1 MTGKRKGFSLFEML
15 IVVAIM
21 GVIALAAVPV
31 AEISYIKT
39 QETLL
44 ENNLATIREA
54 ILLWNRDCRNVV
66 AANGFLFKV
75 SESQMLPPT
84 LEAMVNPSPPY
95 VIDDRDGNP
104 VVSFYPRP
112 YLNAMPADPFIGA
125 AEWVVHYASAPKTG
139 TEFSVGTYAA
149 GITSSLDSTTHVGVF
164 DVSCNP
170 DPARRRGFVT
180 AIDGTKYE
188 DW

>member
-1 MTGKRKGFSLFEML
+1 MAGKQGFSLFEML

-31 AEISYIKT
+31 AEITYVKS

-44 ENNLATIREA
+44 ENNLSIIREA
-54 ILLWNRDCRNVV
+54 ILLWNRDCRIVV
-66 AANGFLFKV
+66 EKQGQLFRV

-84 LEAMVNPSPPY
+84 IEAMVNPSPPY
-95 VIDDRDGNP
+95 TINDRDGNP

-112 YLNAMPADPFIGA
+112 YLNAVPIDPFIGGP
-125 AEWVVHYASAPKTG
+125 EWVVHYASAPKIG
-139 TEFSVGTYAA
+139 AEFSVGTYSA
-149 GITSSLDSTTHVGVF
+149 GVTSSLDSATHVGIF
-164 DVSCNP
+164 EVSCNP
-170 DPARRRGFVT
+170 DPVKRRGFVT

>member
-1 MTGKRKGFSLFEML
+1 MAGKQGFSLFEML

-31 AEISYIKT
+31 AEITYVKS

-44 ENNLATIREA
+44 ENNLSAIREA
-54 ILLWNRDCRNVV
+54 ILLWNRDCRIVV
-66 AANGFLFKV
+66 EKQGHIFKV

-84 LEAMVNPSPPY
+84 LEAMVKPSPPY
-95 VIDDRDGNP
+95 AIHDRDGNP
-104 VVSFYPRP
+104 IADFYPRP
-112 YLNAMPADPFIGA
+112 YLSAMPSDPFIGA
-125 AEWVVHYASAPKTG
+125 PEWVVHYASAPKIG
-139 TEFSVGTYAA
+139 TEYSVGTYSS
-149 GITSSLDSTTHVGVF
+149 GITTSPDSATHVGVF
-164 DVSCNP
+164 DISCNP
-170 DPARRRGFVT
+170 DPTTRRGFVT